1 MVWTTFIFSFLDL
14 EDLDLDESCLDLS
27 GTVPDTDME
36 VCPGNESSDNPAST
50 SSLTNCCETSFGNSA
65 SSPKSQNKKVIAN
78 GHLATSQR
86 DIVID
91 DILTFAEVSLIKD
104 CLTSKDKITDTNVSK
119 KVAENL
125 SSLDISKFVG
135 TKEFLSQVLFEI
147 DFNAKLEE
155 FDEFCE
161 NQIGLESLLDDIV
174 QASKDASAIDGIDC
188 F

>member
-1 MVWTTFIFSFLDL
+1 MVWKTFIFSFLDL
-14 EDLDLDESCLDLS
+14 KDLDIDESCLDLS
-27 GTVPDTDME
+27 GTLPDTDME
-36 VCPGNESSDNPAST
+36 VCSGNESCDNLALKSSLANGGET
-50 SSLTNCCETSFGNSA
+50 SSGNSA
-65 SSPKSQNKKVIAN
+65 SSPKWQDKKVISN

-104 CLTSKDKITDTNVSK
+104 CLTSKDNITDTNVPK

-125 SSLDISKFVG
+125 SSLDISKLVG
-135 TKEFLSQVLFEI
+135 TKEFLSQILFEI
-147 DFNAKLEE
+147 DFDKKLKE

-174 QASKDASAIDGIDC
+174 QASMDASAIDGIDC